1 MSSLN
6 PSDISI
12 AKSVLTGPLPA
23 SAEKTTVGKETDN
36 NEMEENLIDYN
47 EVDDIVNHSRE
58 TKRKILRDAL
68 AENGFALRNVLLSEP
83 IINHYAS
90 PLAMEEMSV
99 EDIMSEIPTEDLL
112 HVGTIQDRIIMPASF
127 AQKYILPTVKVQKAL
142 KLHADNNLPGGIETA
157 MLFAIFDQSVM
168 DLNKPVSDNLA
179 ENAALRAMVSYTGD
193 DSVHQSSLLKRRKKR
208 PN

>member
-6 PSDISI
+6 PSDTSI
-12 AKSVLTGPLPA
+12 AKSVLTAPLPA

-36 NEMEENLIDYN
+36 NEMKENLIDYN
-47 EVDDIVNHSRE
+47 EVDDVVNFSRE

-83 IINHYAS
+83 IVNHYAS

-127 AQKYILPTVKVQKAL
+127 AQKYILPTVKVRKAL
-142 KLHADNNLPGGIETA
+142 KLHADNNLPGGVETA
-157 MLFAIFDQSVM
+157 IFF
-168 DLNKPVSDNLA
+168 LHL
-179 ENAALRAMVSYTGD
+179 
-193 DSVHQSSLLKRRKKR
+193 
-208 PN
+208 